1 MLKLALIGKDVS
13 KSDSAKM
20 HRFTLQG
27 MGPGCTYDLLSVPKE
42 EFDGAARRLLAEYD
56 AFNVTIPYKL
66 DIIPY
71 LSRTEGDA
79 AVFGAVNTV
88 VGGVGYNT
96 DGAGFMLM
104 LENEGIAVRDARV
117 LVLGEVGPNFA
128 AGMTGGFAYVYDER
142 GTLAERVNAELVRLR
157 QPTEMELAEIRAL
170 IEEHVERTASP
181 RGIKL
186 LYRFA
191 AESARFVV
199 VAPVEYERVRAVV
212 DAAERAG
219 ASPEEALER
228 AFETVTAQTLD

>member
-1 MLKLALIGKDVS
+1 
-13 KSDSAKM
+13 
-20 HRFTLQG
+20 
-27 MGPGCTYDLLSVPKE
+27 MGNV
-42 EFDGAARRLLAEYD
+42 
-56 AFNVTIPYKL
+56 AF
-66 DIIPY
+66 
-71 LSRTEGDA
+71 
-79 AVFGAVNTV
+79 FGATDGKGFVNGLAGQRFAVRNSGATLV
-88 VGGVGYNT
+88 VEGVGAHGCEYMT
-96 DGAGFMLM
+96 GG
-104 LENEGIAVRDARV
+104 RV